1 MTPGRNF
8 VSRNHKNSP
17 KYLSQPPGGD
27 ENLRI
32 IILSGVLLH
41 WAASVKAVP
50 KMKPYKM
57 QLSDFMGQ
65 E

>member
-1 MTPGRNF
+1 MKIF
-8 VSRNHKNSP
+8 W
-17 KYLSQPPGGD
+17 
-27 ENLRI
+27 I

-50 KMKPYKM
+50 KMKQYKM